1 MRERKKE
8 KERRT
13 RYVVK
18 NLRVRHDSEK
28 CTSLKY
34 AKIINGKEVI
44 TKA

>member
-1 MRERKKE
+1 MENQKVRER
-8 KERRT
+8 ERES
-13 RYVVK
+13 K

-34 AKIINGKEVI
+34 AKIINAKEVI